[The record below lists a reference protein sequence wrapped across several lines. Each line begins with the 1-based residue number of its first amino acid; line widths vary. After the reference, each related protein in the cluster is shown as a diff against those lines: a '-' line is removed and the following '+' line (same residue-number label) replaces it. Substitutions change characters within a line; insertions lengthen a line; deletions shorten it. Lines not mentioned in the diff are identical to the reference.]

1 MSDWPIRV
9 ILALA
14 ILVAL
19 AGFARAVLPWTLH
32 VDMGR
37 ELGRQRN
44 VSLGIGYSGFLV
56 GVLHIAGSALGH
68 STDAQIAG
76 ASLALGLGAAS
87 IALFVALG
95 HVGLRLLATVDLQ
108 AGMRANNTGAGIV
121 AAGAYIGLGQVLAGA
136 ASADSEGGSWATTV
150 VFLAVG
156 LTAFVAV
163 SRLYRRLT
171 RYDDDAEIARG
182 NIAAAL
188 GYAGLLVAVG
198 MIAGHAIEG
207 TFLGYATSLRLTA
220 QAMGLVAL
228 LYVVRQFLVQGILL
242 GGGFRL
248 AGGRLDDEIAID
260 RNVGAGAVEAAAYVG
275 AAIVALRIGP

>member
-1 MSDWPIRV
+1 MSDWPLRV
-9 ILALA
+9 IVALA

-32 VDMGR
+32 VDMRR
-37 ELGRQRN
+37 ELERHRN

-68 STDAQIAG
+68 TSGAQIAG

-87 IALFVALG
+87 IALFAALG
-95 HVGLRLLATVDLQ
+95 HVGLRLLATVDLR
-108 AGMRANNTGAGIV
+108 AGMRANNAGAGVV
-121 AAGAYIGLGQVLAGA
+121 AAGAYIGLGQVMAGA
-136 ASADSEGGSWATTV
+136 VSADSEGGSWATTM
-150 VFLAVG
+150 VFLAIG
-156 LTAFVAV
+156 LGAFVAV

-182 NIAAAL
+182 NLAAAL

-207 TFLGYATSLRLTA
+207 TFLGYATSLRLTG
-220 QAMGLVAL
+220 QALALVAL

-248 AGGRLDDEIAID
+248 AGGRLDDEIAVD

>member
-1 MSDWPIRV
+1 MSDWSVRV
-9 ILALA
+9 IVALA
-14 ILVAL
+14 ILVVL
-19 AGFARAVLPWTLH
+19 AGLTRAVLPWSLH
-32 VDMGR
+32 VDVRR
-37 ELGRQRN
+37 ELGRQHN
-44 VSLGIGYSGFLV
+44 VSLGIGYAGFLV
-56 GVLHIAGSALGH
+56 GILHIAGSAVGH
-68 STDAQIAG
+68 STGAQLSG
-76 ASLALGLGAAS
+76 VCLALGVGAAS

-95 HVGLRLLATVDLQ
+95 HAGLRLLATVDLR
-108 AGMRANNTGAGIV
+108 AGMRADNVGAGIV
-121 AAGAYIGLGQVLAGA
+121 AAGAYVGLGQVMAGA
-136 ASADSEGGSWATTV
+136 VSADSEGGSWATTAI
-150 VFLAVG
+150 FLGVG
-156 LTAFVAV
+156 LAAFVAV

-207 TFLGYATSLRLTA
+207 TFLGYAMSLRLTG
-220 QAMGLVAL
+220 QAMCLVAL

-242 GGGFRL
+242 GDGFRL